1 VAGTACKMLDLC
13 RSRCRSPKADLDL
26 PEHRHA
32 MCREDGSTPDEL
44 LKTAGNAMRRARD
57 QQTRYAFGDARA
69 EIWASQ
75 FSTLRG

>member
-1 VAGTACKMLDLC
+1 
-13 RSRCRSPKADLDL
+13 
-26 PEHRHA
+26 